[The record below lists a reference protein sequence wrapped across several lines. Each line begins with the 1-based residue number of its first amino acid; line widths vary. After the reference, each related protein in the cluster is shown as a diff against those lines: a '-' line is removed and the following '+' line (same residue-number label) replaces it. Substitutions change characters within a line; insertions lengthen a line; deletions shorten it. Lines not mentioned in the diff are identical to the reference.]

1 MSNLSGKRVM
11 LVRMEDPYTN
21 LKSGDEGII
30 KGVDD
35 MGHILVKWDNGSS
48 LSLLPEID
56 EYEILESKK
65 LSFLRTFES
74 YRRNFTYHR
83 TIEDSQYDSSIK
95 EDVVDGIIDNLKRY
109 QSSFIDVDIKNLDEI
124 ISNCEDR
131 LAPYDK
137 ISREFIID
145 TVFYNE
151 VEKNENNIKDEIISM
166 GDKIMNK
173 FGTEP
178 RQVINAFE
186 DIFSVLNRYISF
198 EDEE

>member
-11 LVRMEDPYTN
+11 LVRMEDPYTQ
-21 LKSGDEGII
+21 LKSGDEGTI

-35 MGHILVKWDNGSS
+35 MGNILVKWDNGSS

-74 YRRNFTYHR
+74 YH
-83 TIEDSQYDSSIK
+83 SQYDSSIK
-95 EDVVDGIIDNLKRY
+95 EDIANNIINNLKKY
-109 QSSFIDVDIKNLDEI
+109 QLAFMNIDISNLDEI
-124 ISNCEDR
+124 ISKCEER
-131 LAPYDK
+131 LSPYDRV
-137 ISREFIID
+137 SREFIID
-145 TVFYNE
+145 TVFYTE
-151 VEKNENNIKDEIISM
+151 VEKNENNIKDDIIAM
-166 GDKIMNK
+166 GDKIMSR

-186 DIFSVLNRYISF
+186 DIFSVLNRYID
-198 EDEE
+198 EDEDE